1 MVFVVNVLLSFFLK
15 GFFLYSF
22 FFCTFEEILFLYKN
36 TKQRNN
42 MIIRRFTPPPFCW
55 GQDYD

>member
-22 FFCTFEEILFLYKN
+22 FFCTFEEILVLYKN

-42 MIIRRFTPPPFCW
+42 MIIRRFTPPFCW
-55 GQDYD
+55 GQDHD